1 MVTSRTPI
9 EGTGPELA
17 ENVTRPW
24 TTVVFGVVSQERIR
38 RRPGDIVRVVIAA
51 FLLTISLVSTNRVS
65 GQESRVYDFFV
76 GFPSWVQTNCEW
88 VYRAGTVGLVA
99 VVLMALLFAR
109 QFRLLLLAIATGAA
123 SGAIAMVLQAW
134 ADTDSTR
141 RAAFGSGGPLP
152 EYPAVTLAIATGVI
166 GLLAPF
172 LVRPARRGAIAVLL
186 VAAGAS
192 IVAVMGLPEDLLAG
206 MVLGW
211 GVAAAFHLAFGTPAA
226 TPTREQIET
235 ALEDYGVTVDNL
247 ALAPAQV
254 WGETR
259 FTGTGP
265 NGMPM
270 TIDVIGR
277 DAGESRMAVK
287 LARSLVYRDSGPSVG
302 LTRTMQL
309 EHRAYVLL
317 LAGRAGVPVGDVVI
331 AGIAG
336 AREDAILVK
345 HDPGGVPLDAVAPD
359 RITDAVLDDAWT
371 NLGRLRAARISHGQL
386 TAASIRLLDD
396 GTTAFVDFAQGSAA
410 APTERRTRDS
420 VELVVSTAALVGPD
434 RALAAAQRA
443 LGNDGLAELLP
454 MFESQALSPATR
466 RAVSGLKKL
475 LKSLREAGA
484 TLTGEEAPKLAE
496 LRRVSPG
503 DILMAAATF
512 LGFYLI
518 VEQFAGIDLWATLQ
532 TADVEW
538 VLVAFLISPIPQF
551 TSTISLKGA
560 VAAPLPYG
568 PVLGEQFANNFTGLI
583 GGTLAN
589 TALVIRFFQKQGLT
603 VAVAASS
610 GVLNSLASGMI
621 QVLLVV
627 FGIIITSGDY
637 NTGTTGSGGGSGLE
651 QIVIL
656 GIILFGVALTIG
668 LVVPKLRR
676 LVMGIVKPQLQSA
689 KDNLKGI
696 LSTPRKAAMLF
707 GGNLASQ
714 ILFALVLDASLHAY
728 GYSLPLMQLIVINS
742 LASVLGGMA
751 PVPGGMGV
759 VEAGLIA
766 GLTAAG
772 IPTEAATATVFTH
785 RLFTAY
791 LPPIYGWFALQWLRR
806 NDYV

>member
-1 MVTSRTPI
+1 MPI
-9 EGTGPELA
+9 EGTGPELT
-17 ENVTRPW
+17 ENVTRRW
-24 TTVVFGVVSQERIR
+24 TTVVFGVVSQARIR
-38 RRPGDIVRVVIAA
+38 RRPGDIVRVVVAL
-51 FLLTISLVSTNRVS
+51 FLVTISVVSTNRVS
-65 GQESRVYDFFV
+65 AQERRVYDFFN

-88 VYRAGTVGLVA
+88 VYRAGTVGLVV
-99 VVLMALLFAR
+99 VVLLALLFSR
-109 QFRLLLLAIATGAA
+109 QFRLTLMAIAAGAT
-123 SGAIAMVLQAW
+123 SGAIALALRAW
-134 ADTDSTR
+134 ADTDATR
-141 RAAFGSGGPLP
+141 QAAFGSGGPIP
-152 EYPAVTLAIATGVI
+152 EYPAVTLAIATGII

-172 LVRPARRGAIAVLL
+172 LVRPARRVAIAVLL
-186 VAAGAS
+186 VAAAAS
-192 IVAVMGLPEDLLAG
+192 VVAVMGLPEDLLAAV
-206 MVLGW
+206 VLGW
-211 GVAAAFHLAFGTPAA
+211 GVAAAFHLGFGTPAA
-226 TPTREQIET
+226 TPTRAQIAT
-235 ALEDYGVTVDNL
+235 ALEDYGVSVENL
-247 ALAPAQV
+247 QLAPAQV

-265 NGMPM
+265 SGEPL

-277 DAGESRMAVK
+277 DAGETRMAVK
-287 LARSLVYRDSGPSVG
+287 LGRSLVYRDSGPSVG
-302 LTRTMQL
+302 LTRTIQL

-317 LAGRAGVPVGDVVI
+317 LAARAGVPVGDVVI

-336 AREDAILVK
+336 AHDDAVFVK
-345 HDPGGVPLDAVAPD
+345 RDPGGVPLDEVDPD

-371 NLGRLRAARISHGQL
+371 NLGRLRAARISHGRL
-386 TAASIRLLDD
+386 TAANVRLLDD
-396 GTTAFVDFAQGSAA
+396 GTTAFVDFAYGSAA
-410 APTERRTRDS
+410 APAERRARDS
-420 VELVVSTAALVGPD
+420 VEMLVSTAALVGVTP
-434 RALAAAQRA
+434 ALAAAQRA
-443 LGNDGLAELLP
+443 LGNEGLGELLP
-454 MFESQALSPATR
+454 MFESQALSPVTR
-466 RAVSGLKKL
+466 HSVPGLKKL
-475 LKSLREAGA
+475 LKTLREEGA
-484 TLTGEEAPKLAE
+484 TLTGEEAPKLTE

-503 DILMAAATF
+503 DIVMAAATF

-532 TADVEW
+532 TADVAW

-583 GGTLAN
+583 GGTLAT
-589 TALVIRFFQKQGLT
+589 TALVIRFFQKQGLS

-610 GVLNSLASGMI
+610 GVLNSLAAGMI
-621 QVLLVV
+621 QVVLVIV
-627 FGIIITSGDY
+627 GLIVTSGDY
-637 NTGTTGSGGGSGLE
+637 DTGTTGSSDSSGIE
-651 QIVIL
+651 QLVIL
-656 GIILFGVALTIG
+656 GIILVGVALTIG
-668 LVVPKLRR
+668 LLVPKLRR
-676 LVMGIVKPQLQSA
+676 LAMGILRPQLQSA

-696 LSTPRKAAMLF
+696 LSAPRKAAMLF